1 MAAIPA
7 GTTVDFVGS
16 LTAALVPPKP
26 PKEGAAAGFTS
37 GVADAVV
44 EDFTS
49 GVAVD
54 LLGSLREPKPPH
66 DGAAAGLFCTDVV
79 LLLYVTV
86 GLGAGV
92 GATEA
97 DRDS

>member
-7 GTTVDFVGS
+7 GTTVDFAGS

-26 PKEGAAAGFTS
+26 PKDGAAAGFTS
-37 GVADAVV
+37 GVT

-49 GVAVD
+49 GVAD
-54 LLGSLREPKPPH
+54 LAGSLREPKPPN
-66 DGAAAGLFCTDVV
+66 DGAAAGLFCTEVV

-97 DRDS
+97 ERDS